1 MVANCKG
8 AAKYN
13 NDRQILHFYSTQKK
27 LKKFPLQCNAKC
39 GQGLQH
45 RNVICRDS
53 RGQMNGACSLGH
65 KPVSRQPCT
74 GMSRDCELN
83 GPNSDRQK
91 KGVGITETKKGDSVP
106 GAPSGQSVVPIG
118 LF

>member
-1 MVANCKG
+1 MTSFMNAPLWSQT
-8 AAKYN
+8 AKEQPN
-13 NDRQILHFYSTQKK
+13 TIMIGRFYISTV
-27 LKKFPLQCNAKC
+27 LKKVLKFLLQCNAKC

-106 GAPSGQSVVPIG
+106 GAPSG
-118 LF
+118 